1 MRLSALCL
9 RSVLIFVIGL
19 AVPAGP
25 AAAGQPRTHDGFFL
39 RLSAGAGGAKTSED
53 FANSS
58 LEVSGAAGD
67 VNFAIGG
74 MISPNFA
81 IHGSLFGWSLTDPEV
96 KLTGYGSGTLNGD
109 LSMSAVGAGFTY
121 YFMPA
126 NLYISPS
133 VGVGTLTLNINGLPD
148 VESDPGLAMDFTL
161 GKEWWVGNSWG
172 LGVAGAVGYHSIK
185 DNDTD
190 EKFTGSNVAIRFTAT
205 YN

>member
-9 RSVLIFVIGL
+9 RSALVLGL
-19 AVPAGP
+19 GVTVLAGP
-25 AAAGQPRTHDGFFL
+25 TAAGQPRTHDGFFL

-53 FANSS
+53 FSNSS

-81 IHGSLFGWSLTDPEV
+81 IHGTLFGWSLTDPEV

-133 VGVGTLTLNINGLPD
+133 VGVGTLTLDIDGLDD
-148 VESDPGLAMDFTL
+148 VESDPGLAMDFTI

-172 LGVAGAVGYHSIK
+172 LGVAGAVGYHSIE
-185 DNDTD
+185 DNDTH
-190 EKFTGSNVAIRFTAT
+190 EKFAGSNVAIRFTAT